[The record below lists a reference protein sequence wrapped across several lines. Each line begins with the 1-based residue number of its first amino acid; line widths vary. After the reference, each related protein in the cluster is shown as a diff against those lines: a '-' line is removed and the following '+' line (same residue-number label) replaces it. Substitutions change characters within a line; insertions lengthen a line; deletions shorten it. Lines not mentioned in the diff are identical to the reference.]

1 MPRAIVA
8 YMHCPFCQNPDTK
21 VVDTRE
27 SDDGNSIRRRR
38 VCLQCG
44 RRFTTIESTQLLI
57 LKRNGDL
64 EPFSR
69 DKVINGV
76 RRACQGRHIDDA
88 ALRQL
93 GRQVEERLRASGSA
107 QAASS
112 SFRKSENRGHPSYS
126 QSSNR
131 FRSLAAK
138 YSRSFC
144 APPLILEIYAGIFQL
159 VQQVAHQIHIGG
171 QDDERRIGHPLHLA
185 VVGEGHTA

>member
-57 LKRNGDL
+57 LKRDGDL

-107 QAASS
+107 QVTSEQVGMAVLEPLRDVDTIAYLRFASVYRNFSSLDDFEEAVEELRRCAAG
-112 SFRKSENRGHPSYS
+112 KTGG
-126 QSSNR
+126 
-131 FRSLAAK
+131 
-138 YSRSFC
+138 
-144 APPLILEIYAGIFQL
+144 AGKT
-159 VQQVAHQIHIGG
+159 
-171 QDDERRIGHPLHLA
+171 DETGKTLPAR
-185 VVGEGHTA
+185 

>member
-76 RRACQGRHIDDA
+76 RR
-88 ALRQL
+88 
-93 GRQVEERLRASGSA
+93 
-107 QAASS
+107 
-112 SFRKSENRGHPSYS
+112 
-126 QSSNR
+126 
-131 FRSLAAK
+131 
-138 YSRSFC
+138 
-144 APPLILEIYAGIFQL
+144 
-159 VQQVAHQIHIGG
+159 
-171 QDDERRIGHPLHLA
+171 
-185 VVGEGHTA
+185 